1 MIKKNYKKF
10 LIDHNSKTIDA
21 LKKLNKL
28 GGQSLVIVSNKNFLR
43 GILSSADLRKAIM
56 NHRITNEKISKIYN
70 KKPRFIYAD
79 ELQKKIKTISLNV
92 KRFNII
98 PIIERNT
105 KKLID
110 IIDLDKLHLLNTKKN
125 KTKLNVSV
133 VIMAG
138 GKGTRLMPYTSV
150 LPKPLLPINQKPTI
164 NHIIDRFA
172 LYGTKKF
179 IVTLNYKSE
188 ILKTYLKDLN
198 KINPLK
204 TIEEKTPL
212 GTAGSLF
219 LIKNEIKSDFFLT
232 NCDTII
238 NENYNDIYKHHKEQK
253 NDITIVTATKKFKIP
268 YGVCDTK
275 YEKFT
280 MSEKPEIKHNVNT
293 GFYIISK
300 KCLKVLKKREF
311 LDFNNFLLRCKKKS
325 MKIGIFK
332 IREKSWIDVGQMKE
346 YKDNL
351 NKDI

>member
-1 MIKKNYKKF
+1 MIKNNFKKF

-28 GGQSLVIVSNKNFLR
+28 GGQSLVIVSNKKILR

-56 NHRITNEKISKIYN
+56 NHRITNENISMIYN
-70 KKPRFIYAD
+70 KKPRFIYSD
-79 ELQKKIKTISLNV
+79 ELKKKIKTISFNV

-98 PIIERNT
+98 PVIERNT

-110 IIDLDKLHLLNTKKN
+110 IIDLE
-125 KTKLNVSV
+125 KLNFLNSAKKKKKLNASV

-172 LYGTKKF
+172 LHGVKKF

-188 ILKTYLKDLN
+188 ILKTYLKDLH

-204 TIEEKTPL
+204 TVQEKTPL
-212 GTAGSLF
+212 GTAGGLF
-219 LIKNEIKSDFFLT
+219 LIRNEIKGDFFLT

-238 NENYNDIYKHHKEQK
+238 NENYSDIYNHHKRKK
-253 NDITIVTATKKFKIP
+253 NDITIVVATKKFKIP
-268 YGVCDTK
+268 YGVCEIK
-275 YEKFT
+275 YDKFT

-300 KCLKVLKKREF
+300 KCLKVLKKKEF
-311 LDFNNFLLRCKKKS
+311 LDFNKFLLKCKKND

-332 IREKSWIDVGQMKE
+332 TREKNWIDVGQMKE

-351 NKDI
+351 NKNI